1 MKLIFIKKKDIPDS
15 SFVQATNF
23 KSIKSRTTPPRID
36 LLYLRLSLRARQGV
50 AIQSDALRG
59 MPRRCGGL
67 PDGSAG
73 LPRRYAPRNDNGG
86 NLRSG
91 FACLAWPCSASDS
104 RSALQGQHRKLRR
117 SVRLRS
123 LPAQAPLCSAAP
135 YGLTPLLAGRSETEA
150 EAQDVAAE
158 GGHVPE
164 PNRGTGVERR
174 DEPGTTA

>member
-1 MKLIFIKKKDIPDS
+1 MGGMGRPGFRAYRS
-15 SFVQATNF
+15 T
-23 KSIKSRTTPPRID
+23 
-36 LLYLRLSLRARQGV
+36 LSLRARQGMAV
-50 AIQSDALRG
+50 QSDALRG

-73 LPRRYAPRNDNGG
+73 LPRRYPPRNDNGG

-135 YGLTPLLAGRSETEA
+135 YGLTPLLAGFETDTEA
-150 EAQDVAAE
+150 KGAVAGAGRAAGVLGGAQARAGVAPGATAPDP
-158 GGHVPE
+158 GRARCRP
-164 PNRGTGVERR
+164 RGIR
-174 DEPGTTA
+174 DRSCRVSR